1 MRKENGGSG
10 EEEEKEIHGALSR
23 ECLGDDRRGSEDRCR
38 RRVALTVRGASAGGP
53 SPPTCGLVLGEVA
66 LLGEEGIGQ
75 RPDPRA
81 ALPASRAGAP
91 LRLQAEGSLP
101 SRGRAL
107 ALPIPTSGLP
117 GPTLAH
123 IRRLLSPTAA
133 PSVPPAPHPDP
144 PVPVRARTISAARL
158 GRAFP
163 GGNGSDSRT
172 QPQP

>member
-1 MRKENGGSG
+1 M
-10 EEEEKEIHGALSR
+10 
-23 ECLGDDRRGSEDRCR
+23 EDPER
-38 RRVALTVRGASAGGP
+38 RRRKSTGHSPGSAQEMTGGGQRTDAGGGWP
-53 SPPTCGLVLGEVA
+53 SRSGGPQLGVRARLPAVWSSVKSHCSEKKGLVSA
-66 LLGEEGIGQ
+66 
-75 RPDPRA
+75 PTPRA

-107 ALPIPTSGLP
+107 ALPIPTSDLP
-117 GPTLAH
+117 GPALAH

-144 PVPVRARTISAARL
+144 PGTRARTISAARL

-172 QPQP
+172 QPQL